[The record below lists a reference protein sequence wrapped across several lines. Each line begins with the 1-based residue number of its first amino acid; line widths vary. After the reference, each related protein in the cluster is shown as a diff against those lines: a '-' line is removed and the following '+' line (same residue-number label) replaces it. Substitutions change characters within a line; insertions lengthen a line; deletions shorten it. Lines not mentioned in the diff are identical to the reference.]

1 MNIEQKVEK
10 VKDIIKSCET
20 ESQLRVAV
28 KMFNHLL
35 LNHGKE
41 VDKEDFHKMKN
52 LIGLMKKKC
61 LETEEVNEEMSKI
74 GQEFR
79 KHASMSG
86 EPSLQKIS
94 FSEENEDILKEINI
108 GTQIEQN
115 HLPLED
121 AKALATQNV
130 NEIPDYYT
138 NPNFCIIAVENK
150 EGNKKTIRVEK
161 DIYEKSKEGK
171 EQLLLADMEIFHENL
186 DMNDI
191 TQSLRDQLKKDNS
204 KKFTKDEI
212 FKEIKR
218 RRDIEMKRRE
228 EEENDNWPSLMDDG
242 DEIEESTLKGGE
254 AEGMTLKDLAKKHNV
269 SVKDIEKELEV
280 GTEIEM
286 EHTDTKEMA
295 REIAMDHVAEFPD
308 YYTNKKYGVKASE
321 KGLEKE
327 EEIEEATGSAGSN
340 GQYTGLFSGGEPI
353 SRTIKKGDIP
363 VSVNGMSKPI
373 GKMSSLNVLEE
384 DEELEEAVDY
394 AAAVG
399 SYETP
404 AMWAKNKSN
413 WRGAHKLTYPGG
425 KFVNIK
431 KKCKNYPYCNQ
442 GAGSVTLS
450 DTSDMEIDNV
460 FNVSENKIV
469 KKKNLKIKK

>member
-1 MNIEQKVEK
+1 MDIEQKVKK
-10 VKDIIKSCET
+10 VKDVIKSCEN
-20 ESQLRVAV
+20 EPQLMVAI

-35 LNHGKE
+35 LNHSKE

-61 LETEEVNEEMSKI
+61 LETEEVNEEMSKV
-74 GQEFR
+74 GKEFR
-79 KHASMSG
+79 KYTAMSG
-86 EPSLQKIS
+86 EPSLQKLS
-94 FSEENEDILKEINI
+94 FSEENNDALKEINI

-115 HLPLED
+115 HLPIED
-121 AKALATQNV
+121 AKQLATKNV
-130 NEIPDYYT
+130 NDISDYYT

-150 EGNKKTIRVEK
+150 DGVKKTVRVEK

-191 TQSLRDQLKKDNS
+191 TQSLRDQLKKKNS
-204 KKFTKDEI
+204 KKFSKDEI

-218 RRDIEMKRRE
+218 RRDQEMKRRE

-242 DEIEESTLKGGE
+242 DEIEE
-254 AEGMTLKDLAKKHNV
+254 
-269 SVKDIEKELEV
+269 
-280 GTEIEM
+280 
-286 EHTDTKEMA
+286 
-295 REIAMDHVAEFPD
+295 
-308 YYTNKKYGVKASE
+308 
-321 KGLEKE
+321 
-327 EEIEEATGSAGSN
+327 ATGTASA
-340 GQYTGLFSGGEPI
+340 GQYTGLFSTEPI

-363 VSVNGMSKPI
+363 VSVNGLDKPI
-373 GKMSSLNVLEE
+373 GKMYSLIGE
-384 DEELEEAVDY
+384 DEDLDEAVDY
-394 AAAVG
+394 ASAVG

-431 KKCKNYPYCNQ
+431 EKCKTYPYCNQ

-450 DTSDMEIDNV
+450 DTSDMKIDNV

>member
-1 MNIEQKVEK
+1 MNIEQKVKK
-10 VKDIIKSCET
+10 VKDVIKSCEN
-20 ESQLRVAV
+20 EPQLMVAI

-35 LNHGKE
+35 LNHSKE

-61 LETEEVNEEMSKI
+61 LDTEEVNEDMSDI
-74 GQEFR
+74 GKVFR
-79 KHASMSG
+79 QYAATSRSP
-86 EPSLQKIS
+86 ELQKMK
-94 FSEENEDILKEINI
+94 FSEENNDTLKEINI

-115 HLPLED
+115 HLPIED
-121 AKALATQNV
+121 AKQLATKNV
-130 NEIPDYYT
+130 NDISDYYT

-150 EGNKKTIRVEK
+150 DGVKKTVRVEK

-191 TQSLRDQLKKDNS
+191 TQSLRDQLKKKNT
-204 KKFTKDEI
+204 KKFSKDEI

-218 RRDIEMKRRE
+218 RRDQEMKRRE

-242 DEIEESTLKGGE
+242 DEIEE
-254 AEGMTLKDLAKKHNV
+254 
-269 SVKDIEKELEV
+269 
-280 GTEIEM
+280 
-286 EHTDTKEMA
+286 
-295 REIAMDHVAEFPD
+295 
-308 YYTNKKYGVKASE
+308 
-321 KGLEKE
+321 
-327 EEIEEATGSAGSN
+327 ATGTASA
-340 GQYTGLFSGGEPI
+340 GQYTGLFSAEPI

-363 VSVNGMSKPI
+363 VSVNGLDKPI
-373 GKMSSLNVLEE
+373 GKMYSLIGE
-384 DEELEEAVDY
+384 DEDLDEAVDY
-394 AAAVG
+394 ASAVG

-431 KKCKNYPYCNQ
+431 EKCKTYPYCNQ

-450 DTSDMEIDNV
+450 DTSDMKIDNV

-469 KKKNLKIKK
+469 KKKEPKD